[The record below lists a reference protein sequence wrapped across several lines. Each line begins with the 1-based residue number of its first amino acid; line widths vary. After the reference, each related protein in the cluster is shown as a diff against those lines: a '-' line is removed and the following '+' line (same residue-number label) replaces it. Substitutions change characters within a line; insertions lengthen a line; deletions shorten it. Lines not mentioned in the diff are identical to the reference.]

1 MFYRRLQIP
10 ISFYVI
16 LLFLIV
22 RCAEGSNSEFNQSRA
37 LAEKSGNSESSVESS
52 VESSKEFT
60 AYVFEGMDSWG
71 RACHLYISEEAGL
84 GDEVEQ
90 PAEAE
95 DPESSTPKSEIL
107 VKLDYLLHG
116 QDPMGMVADFYRYD
130 PNLNEFFDVQ
140 SEGEGTVLALVAVTI
155 NDDEQ
160 TVDINKVGEYEKKG
174 LLVQSMRI
182 DFEENDRD
190 VEKLV
195 FKMEH
200 SGHYDGLV
208 CSDFQM
214 KGIQKVRFN
223 LTTEDHDDDD
233 HEGEGHDHDDDDDH
247 EGEGHDHDDD
257 DDHEGEGHDHDD
269 DGDHEGESH
278 DHDDDDDHD
287 NEDHD
292 HHHGE

>member
-1 MFYRRLQIP
+1 MFYKKQKTP

-22 RCAEGSNSEFNQSRA
+22 RCAEGSNSEFSQNRA
-37 LAEKSGNSESSVESS
+37 LAKKSGNLEST
-52 VESSKEFT
+52 VESSKEIT

-71 RACHLYISEEAGL
+71 RTCRLYISEEAGL

-90 PAEAE
+90 PEQTG
-95 DPESSTPKSEIL
+95 DPESSIPKPEIL
-107 VKLDYLLHG
+107 VKMDYILHG
-116 QDPMGMVADFYRYD
+116 VDPMGMVADFYRYN

-140 SEGEGTVLALVAVTI
+140 SEGEGTVLVLVAVAI
-155 NDDEQ
+155 NDDQQ
-160 TVDINKVGEYEKKG
+160 TVDLNKIGEYEKKG

-182 DFEENDRD
+182 DFEDNNED

-200 SGHYDGLV
+200 AGHYDGLV

-223 LTTEDHDDDD
+223 LEQHEDESGDDDDDDDDHDHDHDEDHEGEGRDDDD
-233 HEGEGHDHDDDDDH
+233 HEGEGRNDDHDDH
-247 EGEGHDHDDD
+247 E
-257 DDHEGEGHDHDD
+257 D
-269 DGDHEGESH
+269 DGHGH
-278 DHDDDDDHD
+278 
-287 NEDHD
+287 NHD
-292 HHHGE
+292 HHHHGE

>member
-22 RCAEGSNSEFNQSRA
+22 HYAEGSNSEFSQNQA
-37 LAEKSGNSESSVESS
+37 LAQKSGNSESS

-90 PAEAE
+90 PEETE

-107 VKLDYLLHG
+107 VKLDYLVHG
-116 QDPMGMVADFYRYD
+116 QDPMGMVADFYRYN

-160 TVDINKVGEYEKKG
+160 TVDVNKVGEYEKKG

-195 FKMEH
+195 FKIEH

-208 CSDFQM
+208 CLDFQM

-223 LTTEDHDDDD
+223 LVREDHGSDFIK
-233 HEGEGHDHDDDDDH
+233 HFVP
-247 EGEGHDHDDD
+247 
-257 DDHEGEGHDHDD
+257 
-269 DGDHEGESH
+269 
-278 DHDDDDDHD
+278 
-287 NEDHD
+287 
-292 HHHGE
+292 